1 MSHWPAIDD
10 TGHSRRGRPHRQDA
24 AGHRLTAHWV
34 VGSFGQPV
42 WACWILTFVP
52 GLLMLRLSYRDG
64 NGFLM
69 PIQARRK
76 QYGLAIALV
85 RRQREQCEFK

>member
-1 MSHWPAIDD
+1 
-10 TGHSRRGRPHRQDA
+10 
-24 AGHRLTAHWV
+24 
-34 VGSFGQPV
+34 
-42 WACWILTFVP
+42 
-52 GLLMLRLSYRDG
+52 MLRLSYRDG